1 MTQTSLYPNT
11 FYRVSVKALVKD
23 KGGRVLVLKENQ
35 DTWSLPGG
43 GLDHGE
49 MPEDGI
55 RRELQEELGVSP
67 THAAPAKSLT
77 FYLESRQS
85 WLMWIVY
92 EVSLASDDFTLG
104 HGVTEALYIDL
115 NELKDSQDI
124 FEQQVVRASTP

>member
-1 MTQTSLYPNT
+1 M
-11 FYRVSVKALVKD
+11 
-23 KGGRVLVLKENQ
+23 VLKENQ

-67 THAAPAKSLT
+67 THTALAKSLT

-92 EVSLASDDFTLG
+92 EISLASDDFTLG